1 MFANLKKICFAL
13 TFNLSLFLLLMIG
26 LQNNSYK
33 SKVNLIISKTID
45 LPIGFVIGISF
56 ISGSLAGSI
65 VNGKFNNKQ

>member
-1 MFANLKKICFAL
+1 MFANLKKLCFAL

-56 ISGSLAGSI
+56 ISGSLAGSFL
-65 VNGKFNNKQ
+65 NAKFNDKK

>member
-1 MFANLKKICFAL
+1 MFANLKKLCFAL
-13 TFNLSLFLLLMIG
+13 TFNLSLFLLLMVG

-65 VNGKFNNKQ
+65 LNGKFNDKK